1 MGIEETAVRPKNGSA
16 DDDGGEKGPVAS
28 FVDSVP
34 VEEPGTDTGFDVVA
48 DCNCLR
54 KESNGVLEV
63 GAE

>member
-16 DDDGGEKGPVAS
+16 DDDGGEKGPVAN
-28 FVDSVP
+28 F

-54 KESNGVLEV
+54 KGSNGVLEV